1 MALEVNPEAFG
12 LAGAATIMLGS
23 VAGGMLNYGTYGY
36 LRDKG
41 WGTWKS
47 GAAVGAISG
56 GLAALAVYAFG
67 YMTARGIEARR
78 EMGVAGLPTFGRAPR
93 HMQFAQAALPLLHV
107 R

>member
-1 MALEVNPEAFG
+1 MAYQMNMGAFSV
-12 LAGAATIMLGS
+12 AGAATVFLGS

-41 WGTWKS
+41 WSTWKS

-56 GLAALAVYAFG
+56 GLAALAMLALPALMPASYATG
-67 YMTARGIEARR
+67 DL
-78 EMGVAGLPTFGRAPR
+78 AGLPTFGATSTHAR
-93 HMQFAQAALPLLHV
+93 FARAALPLLHV

>member
-1 MALEVNPEAFG
+1 MAYQLDMGRFSIA
-12 LAGAATIMLGS
+12 AAATVVLGS

-47 GAAVGAISG
+47 GATVGAISG
-56 GLAALAVYAFG
+56 CLAALAILAMPSIVPEQAP
-67 YMTARGIEARR
+67 M
-78 EMGVAGLPTFGRAPR
+78 MGGLPTFGATPTHAR
-93 HMQFAQAALPLLHV
+93 FARAALPLLHV

>member
-12 LAGAATIMLGS
+12 VEGAATILLGS
-23 VAGGMLNYGTYGY
+23 IAGGMLNYGTYGY

-41 WGTWKS
+41 WSTWKS

-56 GLAALAVYAFG
+56 SLAALAMLTFG
-67 YMTARGIEARR
+67 WMTARGIQARR
-78 EMGVAGLPTFGRAPR
+78 EMGISGFPTFGATPR
-93 HMQFAQAALPLLHV
+93 PMRFAQAALPLLHV

>member
-1 MALEVNPEAFG
+1 MAYLLDMGRFSIA
-12 LAGAATIMLGS
+12 AAATVVLGS

-47 GAAVGAISG
+47 GAMVGAISG
-56 GLAALAVYAFG
+56 CIAGLAILV
-67 YMTARGIEARR
+67 MPSIVPQPNQTV
-78 EMGVAGLPTFGRAPR
+78 MGLPFFGRTTAPVR
-93 HMQFAQAALPLLHV
+93 FARAALPLLHV

>member
-1 MALEVNPEAFG
+1 MAYQIDMGRFSVVA
-12 LAGAATIMLGS
+12 AATVMLGS

-56 GLAALAVYAFG
+56 GLAALAMLALPAIMPANYATG
-67 YMTARGIEARR
+67 QLG
-78 EMGVAGLPTFGRAPR
+78 GLPTFGATPR
-93 HMQFAQAALPLLHV
+93 HAQFVRAALPLLHV

>member
-1 MALEVNPEAFG
+1 MAYQLDMGRFSIA
-12 LAGAATIMLGS
+12 AAATVVLGS

-47 GAAVGAISG
+47 GATVGAISG
-56 GLAALAVYAFG
+56 CLAALAILAMPTIMPEQVP
-67 YMTARGIEARR
+67 M
-78 EMGVAGLPTFGRAPR
+78 MSGLPTFGRAPR

>member
-1 MALEVNPEAFG
+1 MAYQIDVGRFSVVA
-12 LAGAATIMLGS
+12 AATVMLGS

-56 GLAALAVYAFG
+56 GLAALAMLALPAIMPTDTTGQSPF
-67 YMTARGIEARR
+67 
-78 EMGVAGLPTFGRAPR
+78 AGLPAFGATPTHARFVRAV
-93 HMQFAQAALPLLHV
+93 LPLLHV